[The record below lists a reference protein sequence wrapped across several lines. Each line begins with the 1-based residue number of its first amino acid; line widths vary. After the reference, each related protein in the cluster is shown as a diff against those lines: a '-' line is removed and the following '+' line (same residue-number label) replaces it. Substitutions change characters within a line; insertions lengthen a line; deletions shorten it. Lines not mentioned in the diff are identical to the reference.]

1 MGMLAT
7 LIIVSSAIIIGVV
20 IVTKSKVDKEKDLEQ
35 FNNSVKQNEENN
47 INK

>member
-7 LIIVSSAIIIGVV
+7 LMIVSSAIIIGVV
-20 IVTKSKVDKEKDLEQ
+20 IVTKSKVDKKKDLER
-35 FNNSVKQNEENN
+35 FNNSVKQNEEDN